1 MALKVPNI
9 TNPVQRTGYKCI
21 EIKILAE
28 KLLRSKTVFMPK
40 LMYRLSNET
49 HGEKRKKHNSQ
60 EVVEPP
66 VFE

>member
-1 MALKVPNI
+1 
-9 TNPVQRTGYKCI
+9 
-21 EIKILAE
+21 
-28 KLLRSKTVFMPK
+28 MPK